1 MVGTTPAARPY
12 RTQAGRGA
20 GHGVVRGGAPHQP
33 PDHLRL
39 VAILRTAARHGPIR
53 RNAGLIGAILMAL
66 SGLFVRATP
75 AFEDPHRGV
84 AAARPDSVAILIGS
98 ATTLDPAAQGDI
110 GSAAVSAQLF
120 EGLTGFDAQLQ
131 VRPALAASWD
141 LLDGGRR
148 IVFHLRP
155 NLKFSDGSPLAGEDV
170 VRSWMRI
177 VNPAA
182 PSPLLSLIAD
192 VEGAL
197 AYARG
202 ENRDPES
209 VGLSADGLDVEV
221 RLTRPATDFPSIVA
235 SPTFAVL
242 PPGVGEDPSA
252 LLPAGFVG
260 SGAYILKTLTDEK
273 STLTGNE
280 RYWAGPPPIPTV
292 ELVHDIGGRS
302 PVAAFED
309 GDIDMT
315 GIFPFDATWI
325 AYDETLGPQLR
336 ESVSLSLNY
345 YGFDTRR
352 PPFDDARVRQAFA
365 SAVDWR
371 RLVALVAGETATVAT
386 GMVPPGIP
394 GRSDDDFLPAHD
406 PEEARQLLADAGY
419 PGGAGFPE
427 TTFMTFGGGTDEAV
441 VVEINRE
448 LGIELNY
455 ETMSGDYFGRLS
467 ADPPHIWS
475 MGWVA
480 DYPGPN
486 DFLGILLGSGSSN
499 NYGGW
504 SSPEFDAAIA
514 DALETTDPVAV
525 RTAFDRAETIVRDE
539 APVIPL
545 SYSTDWTLARDGLL
559 GAHENGLGIIRMA
572 GLAWEED

>member
-1 MVGTTPAARPY
+1 M
-12 RTQAGRGA
+12 
-20 GHGVVRGGAPHQP
+20 
-33 PDHLRL
+33 
-39 VAILRTAARHGPIR
+39 AILRTAARSRPIR
-53 RNAGLIGAILMAL
+53 RKAGVVGAILIAL

-75 AFEDPHRGV
+75 AFQDLPAGV
-84 AAARPDSVAILIGS
+84 AAARPDSVNILIGA

-155 NLKFSDGSPLAGEDV
+155 NLTFSDGSPLTGEDV

-177 VNPAA
+177 VNPDA
-182 PSPLLSLIAD
+182 PSPLLSLISD

-202 ENRDPES
+202 ENSDPDS
-209 VGLSADGLDVEV
+209 VGLSADGLEVEV
-221 RLTRPATDFPSIVA
+221 RLTRPATDFVSIVA

-260 SGAYILKTLTDEK
+260 SGAYILEAATDEK
-273 STLTGNE
+273 TTLTANE
-280 RYWAGPPPIPTV
+280 RYWDGPPPIPTV

-309 GDIDMT
+309 GDIDLT

-336 ESVSLSLNY
+336 ETVSLSLNY

-352 PPFDDARVRQAFA
+352 PPFDDARVRRAFA
-365 SAVDWR
+365 QAVDWR
-371 RLVALVAGETATVAT
+371 RLVSLVAGETASVAT

-394 GRSDDDFLPAHD
+394 GRSDEDFLPAHNPD
-406 PEEARQLLADAGY
+406 EARRATGRCRFSRRSGIPGNDAHDLRRWHRRGVRGRDRAGTGHQAQLRDDERRLLRPA
-419 PGGAGFPE
+419 
-427 TTFMTFGGGTDEAV
+427 GGG
-441 VVEINRE
+441 
-448 LGIELNY
+448 
-455 ETMSGDYFGRLS
+455 S
-467 ADPPHIWS
+467 AAHL
-475 MGWVA
+475 V
-480 DYPGPN
+480 
-486 DFLGILLGSGSSN
+486 
-499 NYGGW
+499 
-504 SSPEFDAAIA
+504 
-514 DALETTDPVAV
+514 
-525 RTAFDRAETIVRDE
+525 
-539 APVIPL
+539 
-545 SYSTDWTLARDGLL
+545 DGL
-559 GAHENGLGIIRMA
+559 GR
-572 GLAWEED
+572 